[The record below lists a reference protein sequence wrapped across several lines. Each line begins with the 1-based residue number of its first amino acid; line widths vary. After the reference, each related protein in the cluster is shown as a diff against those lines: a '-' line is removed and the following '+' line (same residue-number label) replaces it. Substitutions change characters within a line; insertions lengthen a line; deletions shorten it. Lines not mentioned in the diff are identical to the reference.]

1 MQPASHAIGKPSH
14 PCTFVAPNSA
24 RPALASTRVSWVRS
38 FIHSWRG
45 LCRDASWPSGLW
57 LSDYPLLRSLSI
69 FEVQVCWILN
79 CAWFS
84 WQFGDAQQDGTGQSE
99 DVFRLLPFQAW
110 TVALACS
117 IADLLR
123 KPVAIV
129 VHTSDGFFGRN
140 VVEKR
145 WKNGPRLRPFWSLW
159 CRRATTNGLTRWS
172 TSL

>member
-1 MQPASHAIGKPSH
+1 MQPAPAIGKPSH

-45 LCRDASWPSGLW
+45 LCPDIMALW
-57 LSDYPLLRSLSI
+57 LVTIYLTIRFWGLLVSLKFKFARS
-69 FEVQVCWILN
+69 WIAHDFLTIWWCN
-79 CAWFS
+79 RI
-84 WQFGDAQQDGTGQSE
+84 QQSE
-99 DVFRLLPFQAW
+99 DVFDCCQKAW

-129 VHTSDGFFGRN
+129 VDSSGRRFFEEKPRKN
-140 VVEKR
+140 VKKR
-145 WKNGPRLRPFWSLW
+145 PRLRPFWSLW